1 MKEIYK
7 GGYIIQP
14 YAFNRLTVKGRP
26 ITKAETVVLS
36 AIYSMSV
43 KGGKARYSYRTLSQ
57 KFRLAKS
64 TVARCVGNLCKE
76 GLISQD
82 KSNRTAAEY
91 AYVGP
96 EVKKGALRGDAYLF
110 SEKFTYKK
118 GSLRE
123 DVTLTKAEIRI
134 LNKIMSVD
142 SLEVSERQLAKML
155 NLSDR
160 VVRSAL
166 DTLLHT
172 DLIFRPEKGD
182 CSARKSVLKANA
194 KKLRALEGKYKK
206 AKEGAGYEVVFVPKE
221 VKDANEKA
229 ERETYYARK
238 EQEKQD
244 RIERINSLC
253 RNNATYKAA
262 QQAFFDAR
270 HRFDFVEMGRQEDV
284 MNRIKAK
291 IAANFPVKVTC
302 DACNDTGELPDG
314 TYCTC
319 WKKGKKRR

>member
-64 TVARCVGNLCKE
+64 TVARCVGNLCEE

-91 AYVGP
+91 MYVGP

-118 GSLRE
+118 GDLRE

-142 SLEVSERQLAKML
+142 SLETSERQLARML

-182 CSARKSVLKANA
+182 CSTRKSVLKANA
-194 KKLRALEGKYKK
+194 KKLRALEVKYKRT
-206 AKEGAGYEVVFVPKE
+206 KEEVGYEVVFVPKA
-221 VKDANEKA
+221 VKDANERA
-229 ERETYYARK
+229 ERESYYARK
-238 EQEKQD
+238 KQEMQD
-244 RIERINSLC
+244 RIERIDSLC
-253 RNNATYKAA
+253 RDNATYRMA
-262 QQAFFDAR
+262 QEAYFDAL
-270 HRFDFVEMGRQEDV
+270 HRCDWAEMERQDAVMGR
-284 MNRIKAK
+284 IKEK
-291 IAANFPVKVTC
+291 IAAKFPVKVEC
-302 DACNDTGELPDG
+302 DECNDTGELPDG